1 MKSTAPKIL
10 VIEDEEDVRENI
22 EDILELSEYQVIAAA
37 NGKIG
42 LKSAQTRNPDLIVC
56 DIMMPELDGYG
67 VVKALRETPETENI
81 PVIFLTAKVEHFDQR
96 MGMELGADDY
106 LTKPFLPQELLS
118 AIEARLKRKAIYQSQ
133 VKVEQQKSKE
143 LQKEAQKIQLDLDKR
158 QQMLEVKDQL
168 LNNLIE
174 ELTSP
179 ISSINLALKML
190 KNAINEEQRQQ
201 YLGILQEE
209 CQKEIQLL
217 NEISKLQKFL
227 LPENIE
233 LLQRFKLIK

>member
-10 VIEDEEDVRENI
+10 VIEDEEDIRENI
-22 EDILELSEYQVIAAA
+22 EDILELSEYQAIAAE

-42 LKSAQTRNPDLIVC
+42 LILALSHSPDLIIC

-67 VVKALRETPETENI
+67 VVKALREQPETENI
-81 PVIFLTAKVEHFDQR
+81 PVIFLTAKVEHSDRR

-106 LTKPFLPQELLS
+106 LTKPFLPQELLK
-118 AIEARLKRKAIYQSQ
+118 AIEVRLKRQAMYQSQ
-133 VKVEQQKSKE
+133 IQTAQHQTKDS
-143 LQKEAQKIQLDLDKR
+143 QKEAQKIQLDLDKR
-158 QQMLEVKDQL
+158 QQMLDVKDKL

-190 KNAINEEQRQQ
+190 KTAPNEEQRQQ
-201 YLGILQEE
+201 YINILQEE

>member
-1 MKSTAPKIL
+1 MKLTTPKIL
-10 VIEDEEDVRENI
+10 VIEDEEDIRENI
-22 EDILELSEYQVIAAA
+22 EDILELSEYQVFAAA

-42 LKSAQTRNPDLIVC
+42 LKSAQSHSPDLILC

-67 VVKALRETPETENI
+67 VVKALREQPTTEKI
-81 PVIFLTAKVEHFDQR
+81 PVIFLTAKVEHSDRR

-106 LTKPFLPQELLS
+106 LTKPFLPEELLK
-118 AIEARLKRKAIYQSQ
+118 AIEARLKRQAMYQSQ
-133 VKVEQQKSKE
+133 VQTEQQKTQDS
-143 LQKEAQKIQLDLDKR
+143 QKEVQKIQLDLDKR
-158 QQMLEVKDQL
+158 QQMLDVKDQL

-190 KNAINEEQRQQ
+190 KNASKEEQRQQ
-201 YLGILQEE
+201 YLSILQEE

-217 NEISKLQKFL
+217 NEISKLQQFL

>member
-1 MKSTAPKIL
+1 MKSTTPKIL
-10 VIEDEEDVRENI
+10 VIEDEQDIRENI
-22 EDILELSEYQVIAAA
+22 EDILELSEYQVLAAA
-37 NGKIG
+37 NGKMG
-42 LKSAQTRNPDLIVC
+42 LKSAQSQSPDLIVC

-67 VVKALRETPETENI
+67 VVKALREQPQTENI
-81 PVIFLTAKVEHFDQR
+81 PVIFLTAKVEHSDQR

-106 LTKPFLPQELLS
+106 LTKPFLPQELLK
-118 AIEARLKRKAIYQSQ
+118 AIEARLKRQTIYQSQ
-133 VKVEQQKSKE
+133 IKTEQQKSQE
-143 LQKEAQKIQLDLDKR
+143 LQKSAQKIQLDLDKR
-158 QQMLEVKDQL
+158 QQMLDVKDKL

-179 ISSINLALKML
+179 ISSINLALNML
-190 KNAINEEQRQQ
+190 KNANNEGQRQQ

-209 CQKEIQLL
+209 CQKEIKLL
-217 NEISKLQKFL
+217 NEISKLQQFL